1 MINVAPK
8 GAQILPIGVN
18 VNPAVVLINPQ
29 GLAVWVSAFPPFL
42 RCKSYV
48 GMLST
53 LLSVTYRPTLL
64 SKHSHKDMLKLKRL
78 CAVSCG
84 RIL

>member
-29 GLAVWVSAFPPFL
+29 GFNVWVGVLRPFVQ
-42 RCKSYV
+42 Y
-48 GMLST
+48 LS
-53 LLSVTYRPTLL
+53 
-64 SKHSHKDMLKLKRL
+64 
-78 CAVSCG
+78 
-84 RIL
+84 

>member
-29 GLAVWVSAFPPFL
+29 GFNVWVSYMGSFL
-42 RCKSYV
+42 QC
-48 GMLST
+48 LS
-53 LLSVTYRPTLL
+53 
-64 SKHSHKDMLKLKRL
+64 
-78 CAVSCG
+78 
-84 RIL
+84 